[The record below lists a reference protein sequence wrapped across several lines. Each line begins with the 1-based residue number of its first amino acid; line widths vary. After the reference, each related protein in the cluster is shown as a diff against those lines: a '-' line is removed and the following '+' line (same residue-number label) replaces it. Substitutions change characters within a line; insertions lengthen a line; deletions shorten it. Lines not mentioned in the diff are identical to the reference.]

1 MCCYNVPVF
10 CLQEIDVR
18 NELIKD
24 LESQVE
30 CLRSEQERLRKN
42 NEEELEQLNSVID
55 KLQQDLANI
64 EQKQT
69 SEEDKDNRLESE
81 SSSACGPSQE
91 EYEEMQQGAE
101 VLTEEL
107 NAVKAERD
115 RLLEAHRSLKES
127 AEASVEAAR
136 QQSSEAQLED
146 VLRQKTAGLVVMQAQ
161 VQALEQ
167 NATSR
172 VEELDQRIR
181 ELEGALE
188 EKDSELR
195 LCRLLVEQ
203 TQSHAEGLEKKICN
217 LEKNLR
223 EKVAAVLVSQA
234 TLEAFQQHQQQQQP
248 QTPTDQHEAPAEP
261 RSQPHTYDFGDF
273 GIPKIDLGEVGQ
285 ARNVPS
291 TGKVFHLTQ
300 RLRELEVGLS
310 GMQKD
315 QELQKHLLSS
325 SEEEVLEYERTL
337 TVLMDLLNQMK
348 STTGQR
354 TSSADKVRAWT
365 SRDNST
371 PYQHILLNKSRQ
383 ILSPKHIFNNWPIE
397 GAACFVFFYL
407 QGHKGRVSL
416 AVL

>member
-91 EYEEMQQGAE
+91 EYEEMQQRAE
-101 VLTEEL
+101 VLTKEL

-136 QQSSEAQLED
+136 QQSSEAQLEE

-167 NATSR
+167 SATSR

-181 ELEGALE
+181 ELEDALE
-188 EKDSELR
+188 EKDSELGR
-195 LCRLLVEQ
+195 CRLLVEQ
-203 TQSHAEGLEKKICN
+203 TQSHAEGLEKKVSN

-234 TLEAFQQHQQQQQP
+234 TLEAFQQHQQQQQQQQP
-248 QTPTDQHEAPAEP
+248 QTHTDQQEAPAEP
-261 RSQPHTYDFGDF
+261 RSQLHAYDFGDF

-371 PYQHILLNKSRQ
+371 QYHHILLNNCRQ
-383 ILSPKHIFNNWPIE
+383 N
-397 GAACFVFFYL
+397 YL
-407 QGHKGRVSL
+407 QVPQRQSL
-416 AVL
+416 SGCPLVPVLSKAN

>member
-1 MCCYNVPVF
+1 MCRYNVSFF

-30 CLRSEQERLRKN
+30 CLQSEQERLRKN

-69 SEEDKDNRLESE
+69 TEDDKDNRPESE

-91 EYEEMQQGAE
+91 EYEAMQQRAE
-101 VLTEEL
+101 ALTEEL
-107 NAVKAERD
+107 DAVKVEHG

-136 QQSSEAQLED
+136 QQSSEAQLEE

-161 VQALEQ
+161 VQALELS
-167 NATSR
+167 ATSR

-181 ELEGALE
+181 ELEDVLE
-188 EKDSELR
+188 EKDSELGR
-195 LCRLLVEQ
+195 CRLLVEQ
-203 TQSHAEGLEKKICN
+203 TQSHAEGLENKVSN

-223 EKVAAVLVSQA
+223 EKMAAVLVSQA
-234 TLEAFQQHQQQQQP
+234 TLEAFQQQQQQP
-248 QTPTDQHEAPAEP
+248 QTPTDQQEAPAEP
-261 RSQPHTYDFGDF
+261 RSQLHAHDFGDF

-348 STTGQR
+348 SSTGQR

-371 PYQHILLNKSRQ
+371 HYQHILLDKRRQ
-383 ILSPKHIFNNWPIE
+383 VPSAKHIFNNWLIE
-397 GAACFVFFYL
+397 GAACLLIFRAVFL
-407 QGHKGRVSL
+407 QHHHHDHHP
-416 AVL
+416 